1 MLVSVFSAFSN
12 LLHLVLGISTPQN
25 FPPPLSAEE
34 ECEYFRQL
42 EHGDESARQK
52 LISHNLRLVSHIV
65 RKYYSGNKC
74 SEDLVSIGVIG
85 LVKAVDSF
93 RLQGGAKFATYA
105 AKCIQ
110 NEILMYFRSQKRIC
124 SEVSLSDTIDV
135 DRDGNPLTYIDVI
148 SADESLTGEVER
160 QIDAERAMRF
170 VNTILDMR
178 ERKIISLRY
187 GLDGNEPLTQREV
200 ATLLGI
206 SRSYVS
212 RIEKTAIEKLQ
223 SAFRA

>member
-1 MLVSVFSAFSN
+1 MLFSVFSAFSN
-12 LLHLVLGISTPQN
+12 LLHLVLGIGTPQN

-34 ECEYFRQL
+34 ECEYFRRL
-42 EHGDESARQK
+42 ENGDEDARQK

-170 VNTILDMR
+170 VNTVLDMR

>member
-1 MLVSVFSAFSN
+1 
-12 LLHLVLGISTPQN
+12 
-25 FPPPLSAEE
+25 
-34 ECEYFRQL
+34 
-42 EHGDESARQK
+42 
-52 LISHNLRLVSHIV
+52 
-65 RKYYSGNKC
+65 
-74 SEDLVSIGVIG
+74 
-85 LVKAVDSF
+85 
-93 RLQGGAKFATYA
+93 
-105 AKCIQ
+105 
-110 NEILMYFRSQKRIC
+110 MYFRSQKRIC

-148 SADESLTGEVER
+148 SCDESLTGDVER
-160 QIDAERAMRF
+160 QIDAERAMKF
-170 VNTILDMR
+170 VNTILDVR

-212 RIEKTAIEKLQ
+212 RIEKCAIEKLQ